1 MAANKRLFL
10 SLSEDDVLRLDCLR
24 EELGMNRS
32 QYIRY
37 VLSGQQ
43 KLICPSIKYMDAVK
57 RLSSI
62 DLSLRTIVL
71 KDSVSEEDK
80 LAIYSELQ
88 EIKKIL
94 SSRDTFGQ
102 VDRVVEFVVVRS
114 WAYAFRNE
122 CSVVDNVGV
131 DRSREA

>member
-10 SLSEDDVLRLDCLR
+10 SLPEEDVTRLDYLR

-37 VLSGQQ
+37 ILSGQQ
-43 KLICPSIKYMDAVK
+43 KLICPSIKYMEVVK
-57 RLSSI
+57 KLSGI

-71 KDSVSEEDK
+71 KDFVSEEDK

-88 EIKKIL
+88 EIKKIFNTKG
-94 SSRDTFGQ
+94 TFGQ
-102 VDRVVEFVVVRS
+102 VDQKLSKE
-114 WAYAFRNE
+114 E
-122 CSVVDNVGV
+122 
-131 DRSREA
+131 

>member
-10 SLSEDDVLRLDCLR
+10 SLPEEDVARIDYLR

-37 VLSGQQ
+37 ILAGQQ
-43 KLICPSIKYMDAVK
+43 KRICPSIKYMEAVK
-57 RLSSI
+57 KLSSI

-88 EIKKIL
+88 EIKNNFNTKG
-94 SSRDTFGQ
+94 TFGQ
-102 VDRVVEFVVVRS
+102 VDQKLSKE
-114 WAYAFRNE
+114 E
-122 CSVVDNVGV
+122 
-131 DRSREA
+131 

>member
-1 MAANKRLFL
+1 
-10 SLSEDDVLRLDCLR
+10 
-24 EELGMNRS
+24 
-32 QYIRY
+32 
-37 VLSGQQ
+37 
-43 KLICPSIKYMDAVK
+43 MDAVK

-102 VDRVVEFVVVRS
+102 VDQKLSKE
-114 WAYAFRNE
+114 E
-122 CSVVDNVGV
+122 
-131 DRSREA
+131 

>member
-10 SLSEDDVLRLDCLR
+10 SLPEEDVARLDYLR

-37 VLSGQQ
+37 ILSGQQ
-43 KLICPSIKYMDAVK
+43 KRICPSIKYFEAVK
-57 RLSSI
+57 KLSGI

-88 EIKKIL
+88 EIKNIFNT
-94 SSRDTFGQ
+94 RGTFGQ
-102 VDRVVEFVVVRS
+102 VDQKLSKE
-114 WAYAFRNE
+114 E
-122 CSVVDNVGV
+122 
-131 DRSREA
+131 

>member
-43 KLICPSIKYMDAVK
+43 KLICPSIK
-57 RLSSI
+57 
-62 DLSLRTIVL
+62 
-71 KDSVSEEDK
+71 
-80 LAIYSELQ
+80 
-88 EIKKIL
+88 
-94 SSRDTFGQ
+94 
-102 VDRVVEFVVVRS
+102 
-114 WAYAFRNE
+114 
-122 CSVVDNVGV
+122 
-131 DRSREA
+131 

>member
-1 MAANKRLFL
+1 
-10 SLSEDDVLRLDCLR
+10 
-24 EELGMNRS
+24 
-32 QYIRY
+32 
-37 VLSGQQ
+37 
-43 KLICPSIKYMDAVK
+43 MDAVK

-62 DLSLRTIVL
+62 DVSRRTIVL

-102 VDRVVEFVVVRS
+102 VDQKLSKE
-114 WAYAFRNE
+114 E
-122 CSVVDNVGV
+122 
-131 DRSREA
+131 

>member
-10 SLSEDDVLRLDCLR
+10 SLPEEDVTRLDYLR

-37 VLSGQQ
+37 ILAGQQ
-43 KLICPSIKYMDAVK
+43 KLICPSIKYMEVVK
-57 RLSSI
+57 KLSGI

-71 KDSVSEEDK
+71 KDFVSEEDK

-88 EIKKIL
+88 EIKNIFNAKG
-94 SSRDTFGQ
+94 TFGQ
-102 VDRVVEFVVVRS
+102 VDQKLSKE
-114 WAYAFRNE
+114 E
-122 CSVVDNVGV
+122 
-131 DRSREA
+131 

>member
-10 SLSEDDVLRLDCLR
+10 SLPEEDVARLDYLR

-37 VLSGQQ
+37 ILSGQQ
-43 KLICPSIKYMDAVK
+43 KLICPSIKYMEAVK
-57 RLSSI
+57 KLSGI
-62 DLSLRTIVL
+62 DLSLRAIVL

-88 EIKKIL
+88 EIKNIFNT
-94 SSRDTFGQ
+94 RDTFGQ
-102 VDRVVEFVVVRS
+102 VDQKLSKE
-114 WAYAFRNE
+114 E
-122 CSVVDNVGV
+122 
-131 DRSREA
+131 

>member
-10 SLSEDDVLRLDCLR
+10 SLPEEDVIRLDYLR

-37 VLSGQQ
+37 ILSGQQ
-43 KLICPSIKYMDAVK
+43 KLICPSIKYMEVVK
-57 RLSSI
+57 KLSGI

-71 KDSVSEEDK
+71 KDFVSEEDK

-88 EIKKIL
+88 EIKNIFNAKG
-94 SSRDTFGQ
+94 TFGQ
-102 VDRVVEFVVVRS
+102 VDQKLSKE
-114 WAYAFRNE
+114 E
-122 CSVVDNVGV
+122 
-131 DRSREA
+131 

>member
-43 KLICPSIKYMDAVK
+43 KLICPSIKYMEAVK

-102 VDRVVEFVVVRS
+102 VDQKLSSEV
-114 WAYAFRNE
+114 
-122 CSVVDNVGV
+122 
-131 DRSREA
+131 